1 MEGSA
6 VLPLQPVFRK
16 STALPF
22 VISTGVKRS
31 GGICSSSTA
40 TGLQEEHRPSLCHL
54 DRSEPQWRDL
64 QFFHGNWSLRKSTA
78 SVPIVIS
85 TEAKRSGEICSS
97 GPFLEMFFSKGGF
110 FSSPWASYWSCI
122 CMPFPSSFRSTEMPW
137 GRFSIGSSAVWPF
150 SWILFCFGV
159 QPMISARICFHHA
172 G

>member
-31 GGICSSSTA
+31 GGICSSSMA
-40 TGLQEEHRPSLCHL
+40 TGLQEEHRPFLCHL
-54 DRSEPQWRDL
+54 DRSEAQWRDL
-64 QFFHGNWSLRKSTA
+64 RF
-78 SVPIVIS
+78 
-85 TEAKRSGEICSS
+85 S